1 MTTVLTAAATQ
12 TASSPWPCSSS
23 PGWPATGSRSA
34 VRPYT
39 NCRRC
44 NGGGKDR
51 GEVFTRAYRHCRHC
65 DGTGRTLRL
74 GARLFRTTGNRR

>member
-1 MTTVLTAAATQ
+1 MTTVLTAADSNGVLAL
-12 TASSPWPCSSS
+12 A
-23 PGWPATGSRSA
+23 ALVITGLAGFWISIRR
-34 VRPYT
+34 RPYT
-39 NCRRC
+39 NCPRC
-44 NGGGKDR
+44 NGGGKDH